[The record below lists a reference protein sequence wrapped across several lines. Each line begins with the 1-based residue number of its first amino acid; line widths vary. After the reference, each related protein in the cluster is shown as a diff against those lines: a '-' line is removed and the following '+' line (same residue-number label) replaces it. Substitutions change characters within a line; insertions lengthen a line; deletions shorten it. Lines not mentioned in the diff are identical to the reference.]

1 MSQTL
6 RLPGKATHL
15 QTGRETAC
23 GLVGASFLSD
33 DPNKVDCF
41 KCLKTRAFL
50 RRRNTMLTNALEA
63 CKEMIDTALPQFN
76 WGASSLSA
84 DAIRLLNETPAK
96 VTAALRR

>member
-1 MSQTL
+1 MSRPL

-15 QTGRETAC
+15 QNGRETAC
-23 GLVGASFLSD
+23 GFVGVSVLSD

-41 KCLKTRAFL
+41 RCLKTRAFL
-50 RRRNTMLTNALEA
+50 CRRDMMLTNALKA

-96 VTAALRR
+96 VIAALGR